1 MIRSLTRWIALTV
14 LCLPLTCPLRAEDK
28 PRPPEDGKGRG
39 PDNRRPTD
47 KWAKGQIKDKYN
59 KAASG
64 TKDKDKRDEKQ
75 RGSEPVSKTDKW
87 AKNQI
92 KDKYNQAAN
101 PKK

>member
-1 MIRSLTRWIALTV
+1 MAV
-14 LCLPLTCPLRAEDK
+14 LCLPFTCPVRSEEK
-28 PRPPEDGKGRG
+28 PRPEDGKGGRG
-39 PDNRRPTD
+39 PEGRRPSD

-64 TKDKDKRDEKQ
+64 TKDKEKRDEKQ
-75 RGSEPVSKTDKW
+75 RGPEPVSKTDKW